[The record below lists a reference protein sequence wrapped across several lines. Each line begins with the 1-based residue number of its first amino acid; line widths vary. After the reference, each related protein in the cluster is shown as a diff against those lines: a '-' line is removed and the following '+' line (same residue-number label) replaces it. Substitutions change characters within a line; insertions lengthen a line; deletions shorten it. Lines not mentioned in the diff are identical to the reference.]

1 MALLSRPRQNVEYT
15 PWDIP
20 LLRIWKKLRQN
31 RWGISLRQVFGAL
44 GPGFLVSVGY
54 MDPGNWGT
62 NLAAGAGFGYQLL
75 WVILASNIVAIILQI
90 SSAKLG
96 IATGKDLAQLIREQ
110 FPRPLVVFLGATSIL
125 AIMAT
130 DLAEILGGALGFT
143 ILFHIPLLIAA
154 LLTGFLVMGLLAVS
168 RWGFRRVEL
177 VIIGLVS
184 VIGLV
189 YLFEMFLIRPNW
201 SGIAFH
207 VLVPQFSSASI
218 LVAVGILGATVMPHN
233 VFLHSFLAHR
243 RLSGP
248 RASLPERQNILHLAK
263 IDTIA
268 ALNVAFFVNAAMLVV
283 AGTVFFQHIA
293 NPNNLDLQTAYTSL
307 IPALG
312 TFSALAFGIGLLA
325 SGLSSSTTGTLAG
338 QVVLQG
344 FLGMRVEG
352 WLWRLITMVPAVIVI
367 ALNVSSIQVLVISQV
382 VLSLQLPFTM
392 AAVVFLTRNRKLM
405 GSFVNGRWANGVN
418 ILIAVV
424 VTLLN
429 VLLLYTLISPLI
441 L

>member
-1 MALLSRPRQNVEYT
+1 MALLSRPRQNVDYT
-15 PWDIP
+15 PLDIP
-20 LLRIWKKLRQN
+20 LFRLWKKLREN

-75 WVILASNIVAIILQI
+75 WVVLVCNVIAIILQI

-96 IATGKDLAQLIREQ
+96 IATGKDLAQLIREE
-110 FPRPLVVFLGATSIL
+110 FPRPLVIFLGIISII

-143 ILFHIPLLIAA
+143 ILFHVPLFLAA
-154 LLTGFLVMGLLAVS
+154 VLTCLLAMGLLALGH
-168 RWGFRRVEL
+168 WGFRHIEL
-177 VIIGLVS
+177 VIIGMVS

-189 YLFEMFLIRPNW
+189 YLLEIFFVHPDW
-201 SGIAFH
+201 SGVAFH
-207 VLVPQFSSASI
+207 LFVPQVSSASI

-233 VFLHSFLAHR
+233 VFLHSALAPR

-248 RASLPERQNILHLAK
+248 QAPLPERQHVLRLAK

-283 AGTVFFQHIA
+283 AGTVFFQHVA
-293 NPNNLDLQTAYTSL
+293 DPNNLDLQTAYVSL
-307 IPALG
+307 VPALG
-312 TFSALAFGIGLLA
+312 MFAALAFGVGLLA

-338 QVVLQG
+338 QVVMQG
-344 FLGMRVEG
+344 FLGIRIKDWV
-352 WLWRLITMVPAVIVI
+352 WRLITMVPALVVIS
-367 ALNVSSIQVLVISQV
+367 LNISSIQVLVISQV

-392 AAVVFLTRNRKLM
+392 ACMVVLSRNTRLM
-405 GSFVNGRWANGVN
+405 GPFANSRGTN
-418 ILIAVV
+418 ILNIAIAAA

-429 VLLLYTLISPLI
+429 LLLLYTLMKG
-441 L
+441 

>member
-1 MALLSRPRQNVEYT
+1 MALLSRPRQNLEYV
-15 PWDIP
+15 PSVSMQ
-20 LLRIWKKLRQN
+20 LLHIWKKVRQN
-31 RWGISLRQVFGAL
+31 RWGIGLREVFGAL

-75 WVILASNIVAIILQI
+75 WVILVSNVVAIILQI

-110 FPRPLVVFLGATSIL
+110 FPRPLVLFLGATSIL

-130 DLAEILGGALGFT
+130 DLAEILGGALGFN
-143 ILFHIPLLIAA
+143 ILFHVPLLLSA
-154 LLTGFLVMGLLAVS
+154 LLTGFLVMGLLALA
-168 RWGFRRVEL
+168 RWGFRRIEL

-184 VIGLV
+184 VIGLA
-189 YLFEMFLIRPNW
+189 YLFEMFLIHPNW

-207 VLVPQFSSASI
+207 VVVPQFSSASI

-233 VFLHSFLAHR
+233 VFLHSFLAQQ

-248 RASLPERQNILHLAK
+248 EASLPEKRHVLRLAK

-283 AGTVFFQHIA
+283 AGTVFFQHVA
-293 NPNNLDLQTAYTSL
+293 NPANLDLQTAYVSL
-307 IPALG
+307 MPALG
-312 TFSALAFGIGLLA
+312 SFAALAFGIGLLA

-344 FLGMRVEG
+344 FLKKRIESWVWRV
-352 WLWRLITMVPAVIVI
+352 ITMIPALLVI
-367 ALNVSSIQVLVISQV
+367 ALNISSIQVLVISQV
-382 VLSLQLPFTM
+382 ALSLQLPFTM
-392 AAVVFLTRNRKLM
+392 AAVVFLSRKPALM
-405 GSFVNGRWANGVN
+405 GSFVNNRWTSGVN
-418 ILIAVV
+418 FLIAIV

-429 VLLLYTLISPLI
+429 LLLLYTLFKG
-441 L
+441 

>member
-1 MALLSRPRQNVEYT
+1 MALLSRPRQSFDCA

-20 LLRIWKKLRQN
+20 FLRAWKKLREN
-31 RWGISLRQVFGAL
+31 RWGISLHQMLGAL

-75 WVILASNIVAIILQI
+75 WVVLICNVIAITLQI
-90 SSAKLG
+90 ASAKLG
-96 IATGKDLAQLIREQ
+96 IATGKDLAHLIREE
-110 FPRPLVVFLGATSIL
+110 FPRPLVLFLGITSVL

-143 ILFHIPLLIAA
+143 ILFHIPLFLAA
-154 LLTGFLVMGLLAVS
+154 VLTCLLAIGLLALG
-168 RWGFRRVEL
+168 RWGFRHVEL
-177 VIIGLVS
+177 IIIGMVS
-184 VIGLV
+184 VIGLA
-189 YLFEMFLIRPNW
+189 YLFEIFLIHPSW
-201 SGIAFH
+201 SAIALHTF
-207 VLVPQFSSASI
+207 VPQLSSASI

-233 VFLHSFLAHR
+233 VFLHSSLAHQ

-248 RASLPERQNILHLAK
+248 QASLPEKQQVLRLAK

-283 AGTVFFQHIA
+283 AGTVFFRHVA
-293 NPNNLDLQTAYTSL
+293 NPNNLDLQTAYVSL

-312 TFSALAFGIGLLA
+312 MFAALAFGVGLLA

-338 QVVLQG
+338 QVVMRG
-344 FLGMRVEG
+344 FLGVHIQD
-352 WLWRLITMVPAVIVI
+352 WVWRLITMIPALVVI

-392 AAVVFLTRNRKLM
+392 ASVIVLSRNPKLM
-405 GSFVNGRWANGVN
+405 GSFVNGRWANGLN
-418 ILIAVV
+418 IAVAVV

-429 VLLLYTLISPLI
+429 VLLLYTLIKG
-441 L
+441 

>member
-1 MALLSRPRQNVEYT
+1 MALLSRPRQNLEYV
-15 PWDIP
+15 PSVSMQ
-20 LLRIWKKLRQN
+20 LLHIWKKVRQN
-31 RWGISLRQVFGAL
+31 RWGIGLREVFGAL

-75 WVILASNIVAIILQI
+75 WVILVSNVVAIILQI

-110 FPRPLVVFLGATSIL
+110 FPRPLVLFLGATSIL

-130 DLAEILGGALGFT
+130 DLAEILGGALGFN
-143 ILFHIPLLIAA
+143 ILFHVPLLLSA
-154 LLTGFLVMGLLAVS
+154 LLTGFLVMGLLALA
-168 RWGFRRVEL
+168 RWGFRRIEL

-184 VIGLV
+184 VIGLA
-189 YLFEMFLIRPNW
+189 YLFEMFLIHPNW

-207 VLVPQFSSASI
+207 VVVPQFSSASI

-233 VFLHSFLAHR
+233 VFLHSFLAQQ

-248 RASLPERQNILHLAK
+248 EASLPEKRHVLRLAK

-283 AGTVFFQHIA
+283 AGTVFFQHVA
-293 NPNNLDLQTAYTSL
+293 NPANLDLQTAYVSL
-307 IPALG
+307 MPVLG
-312 TFSALAFGIGLLA
+312 SFAALAFGIGLLA

-344 FLGMRVEG
+344 FLKKRIESWVWRV
-352 WLWRLITMVPAVIVI
+352 ITMIPALLVI
-367 ALNVSSIQVLVISQV
+367 ALNISSIQVLVISQV
-382 VLSLQLPFTM
+382 ALSLQLPFTM
-392 AAVVFLTRNRKLM
+392 AAVVFLSRKPALM
-405 GSFVNGRWANGVN
+405 GSFVNNRWTSGVN
-418 ILIAVV
+418 FLIAIV

-429 VLLLYTLISPLI
+429 LLLLYTLFKG
-441 L
+441 